1 MSNTKVPT
9 LLKVTSILVIIGG
22 ALDIV
27 VGLVGALLGAV
38 VIYAGIETGTAALA
52 WLGTLLIVLSLIYG
66 VLKLVAG
73 ILGVQGKKLNVC
85 LVLIAIIIAICVLDV
100 VLALV
105 QGGVHMVYRNFT
117 DPARPVSAGRFGG
130 TETECLSLPETGNRR
145 NCVWM
150 LR

>member
-1 MSNTKVPT
+1 MHILKEEFIMSNTKVPT

-105 QGGVHMVYRNFT
+105 QGVFTWYTAISLILPVLYLLGVLA
-117 DPARPVSAGRFGG
+117 ARKQNA
-130 TETECLSLPETGNRR
+130 
-145 NCVWM
+145 
-150 LR
+150 

>member
-105 QGGVHMVYRNFT
+105 QGVFTWYTAISLILPVLYLLGVLA
-117 DPARPVSAGRFGG
+117 ARKQNA
-130 TETECLSLPETGNRR
+130 
-145 NCVWM
+145 
-150 LR
+150 